1 MDRDPSAR
9 QQADDSIAVFT
20 WLMNALTGDLGTGMT
35 QKRAALALPE
45 VLTARAGD
53 RLRGL
58 FLFQQLPTNWTI
70 SLPHINTS
78 LFTYE
83 WSLSTK

>member
-1 MDRDPSAR
+1 MASTGE
-9 QQADDSIAVFT
+9 VEFYFT
-20 WLMNALTGDLGTGMT
+20 S
-35 QKRAALALPE
+35 ALPD
-45 VLTARAGD
+45 VLTALAGD

-70 SLPHINTS
+70 FLPHINAS

-83 WSLSTK
+83 WSLSTKKV